1 MKGMRGKIRYTA
13 PAVTR
18 LGKVEQL
25 TQLIKVTGPGD
36 ILAKHRL
43 IG

>member
-1 MKGMRGKIRYTA
+1 MCGKIKYAA

-25 TQLIKVTGPGD
+25 TELIKDTGPPDLLG
-36 ILAKHRL
+36 KHRL

>member
-1 MKGMRGKIRYTA
+1 MHGKIKYAA

-18 LGKVEQL
+18 LGKVERL
-25 TQLIKVTGPGD
+25 TELLKDTGPPDLLG
-36 ILAKHRL
+36 KHTL